1 MFFTERC
8 AEEIWPAQW
17 ATAHAFPSFSCSSA
31 VAKIIGQARTCPTS
45 AQRSGNRMDPR
56 QLLEHG
62 AGVGLILARAHVNAG
77 TDLAKYR
84 EHR

>member
-1 MFFTERC
+1 MGNR
-8 AEEIWPAQW
+8 AR
-17 ATAHAFPSFSCSSA
+17 FSKLFLQFSGGKNHWTGEDMS
-31 VAKIIGQARTCPTS
+31 TS
-45 AQRSGNRMDPR
+45 AQRSGNRMVPR